1 VDLRYRTCNW
11 DAPGEQTSEET
22 LHFDERAVLRRGRNL
37 AGVVEEKTERKEET
51 NLGYLA
57 SILTDSAD

>member
-51 NLGYLA
+51 NLA